1 MNESKGL
8 RDQIELWLML
18 VFLTSL
24 GWSFG
29 LILTSMF
36 VGAIGTSPERS
47 INLTLAGIL
56 GGILISLLS
65 MFVLRD
71 AIKSMRIWILAATLG
86 WVLGLLGTIYSIQVI
101 SGVLGW
107 IIGGA
112 LGGLIYGLVQVF
124 GFKPGFGRGIPW
136 IILNALG
143 WAAAYGLGHAFPS
156 DMGVGS
162 ISAMNVTI
170 SKGLLG
176 WVMLG
181 TFAVLV
187 LILIFATIKRG
198 DRGGNRVQWW
208 P

>member
-1 MNESKGL
+1 MKASKSF
-8 RDQIELWLML
+8 RDQVELWLIL
-18 VFLTSL
+18 IFLTSL

-29 LILTSMF
+29 LILTSVL
-36 VGAIGTSPERS
+36 VGTVTTALDSTIK
-47 INLTLAGIL
+47 LVLAGIL

-71 AIKSMRIWILAATLG
+71 FLRSMGTWLLAATLG
-86 WVLGLLGTIYSIQVI
+86 WALGLLGTTYSIQAM
-101 SGVLGW
+101 SGAVGW

-112 LGGLIYGLVQVF
+112 LGGLIYGLVQSF
-124 GFKPGFGRGIPW
+124 GFKPGFGRSIPW

-143 WAAAYGLGHAFPS
+143 WAVAYGLGNAFPS
-156 DMGVGS
+156 DMGMES
-162 ISAMNVTI
+162 ITAMSVTI

-181 TFAVLV
+181 TFAVLL
-187 LILIFATIKRG
+187 LILLFATIKRG
-198 DRGGNRVQWW
+198 DRGERVQWW

>member
-1 MNESKGL
+1 MNERKGFRAQL
-8 RDQIELWLML
+8 ELWLIL

-29 LILTSMF
+29 LILTAVF
-36 VGAIGTSPERS
+36 VGVMGTPPERS

-71 AIKSMRIWILAATLG
+71 SIITMRSWVLAATLG
-86 WVLGLLGTIYSIQVI
+86 WLLGLLGTIYSIQLI
-101 SGVLGW
+101 PGVTGW
-107 IIGGA
+107 LIGGA
-112 LGGLIYGLVQVF
+112 LGGLIYGLAQGF
-124 GFKPGFGRGIPW
+124 GLKPGFGKGLPW
-136 IILNALG
+136 ILLNGLG
-143 WAAAYGLGHAFPS
+143 WTAAYELGNAFPS
-156 DMGVGS
+156 EIGMQDITS
-162 ISAMNVTI
+162 ISIPI

-181 TFAVLV
+181 TFAVLA
-187 LILIFATIKRG
+187 LILLFATLKRE
-198 DRGGNRVQWW
+198 DRGERIQWW

>member
-1 MNESKGL
+1 MKENKSL

-29 LILTSMF
+29 LILTSVL
-36 VGAIGTSPERS
+36 VGVVGTPPERS
-47 INLTLAGIL
+47 INLILAGIL

-65 MFVLRD
+65 TFVLRD
-71 AIKSMRIWILAATLG
+71 SIRTIGNWVLAATLG
-86 WVLGLLGTIYSIQVI
+86 WVLGLLGTIYSIQLMP
-101 SGVLGW
+101 GAAGW
-107 IIGGA
+107 LIGGA
-112 LGGLIYGLVQVF
+112 LGGLIYGLVQSF
-124 GFKPGFGRGIPW
+124 GFKPGFGRSIPW

-143 WAAAYGLGHAFPS
+143 WAAAYGLGFAFPS
-156 DMGVGS
+156 GLGMES
-162 ISAMNVTI
+162 IASLNISI

-181 TFAVLV
+181 TFAVLL
-187 LILIFATIKRG
+187 LILLFATLKRG
-198 DRGGNRVQWW
+198 DRGDRVQWW